1 MAWHDTR
8 PRWWGLPRCAPRRA
22 SGAPPDIY
30 EGIFMKPSKLQ
41 RALATTP
48 ESRSAHEVASYSAHF

>member
-1 MAWHDTR
+1 MARDR
-8 PRWWGLPRCAPRRA
+8 GGGACRAAPPPRRA